1 MRVYELPPDST
12 VVPIATG
19 ADSGVGVAVGACVGV
34 GSVVR
39 VAVGACVGVGSVVRV
54 AMGPRVGVGS
64 GVRVAVGACVG
75 VDLGDGSGVLGLD
88 WGDAVGTGAD
98 ASVSDG
104 GDSEVLVGAG
114 VLARDTVVVGGDPPP
129 HAHSTETTSNPTS
142 PLHAIRRMDCVT
154 ASLRDCPQL
163 GVFSRNGLAPP
174 NAGRNSTMCATLE
187 AMRLRCPSSHHPRR
201 GIRPFLSD
209 GETRLG
215 DASYKPELPISSC
228 LDPSNAPSST
238 RAIVVSLTDA
248 VNHPI
253 KLTKP
258 SLGVVS

>member
-1 MRVYELPPDST
+1 MSNATNLLPASTPNMPAGAGSITALRVYELPPDST

-34 GSVVR
+34 ASGVGVAVGACVGVGSVVR
-39 VAVGACVGVGSVVRV
+39 VAVGACVGVGSVVRVAMGPRVGVGSGVRV

-174 NAGRNSTMCATLE
+174 NAGRNSTMCATL
-187 AMRLRCPSSHHPRR
+187 AARPR
-201 GIRPFLSD
+201 I
-209 GETRLG
+209 
-215 DASYKPELPISSC
+215 I
-228 LDPSNAPSST
+228 
-238 RAIVVSLTDA
+238 
-248 VNHPI
+248 
-253 KLTKP
+253 
-258 SLGVVS
+258 